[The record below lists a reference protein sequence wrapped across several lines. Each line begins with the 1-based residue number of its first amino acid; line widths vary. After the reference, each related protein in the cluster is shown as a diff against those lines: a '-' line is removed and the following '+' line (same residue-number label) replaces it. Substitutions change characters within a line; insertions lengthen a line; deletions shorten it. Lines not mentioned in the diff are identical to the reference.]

1 MAGAVYDQLE
11 MRVFLGITGASGA
24 IYGARTLAALTRA
37 GCDVGLCLSGAG
49 AQVIGHEIFELGPK
63 PTLSIPEAA
72 GRLVDRYA
80 DPAGT
85 VVVLDLYDLT
95 APFASGSSRAPAA
108 IVAPCSMSTLA
119 AVAHGTGTN
128 LIHRA
133 CDVMLKERRMLV
145 LMPRETPLSVVHLEN
160 MLTVTR
166 AGAVVLPAMPG
177 FYGIPRGMD
186 DLVDFVVG
194 KALDQ
199 IGVEHDL
206 IRRWGETTEA
216 AR

>member
-1 MAGAVYDQLE
+1 

-24 IYGARTLAALTRA
+24 IYGARALAALTRS
-37 GCDVGLCLSGAG
+37 GCEVGLCVSGSGAH
-49 AQVIGHEIFELGPK
+49 VIGHELFELGTK
-63 PTLSIPEAA
+63 PVLSIPEAA
-72 GRLVDRYA
+72 ARVVERYA
-80 DPAGT
+80 DPAGN
-85 VVVLDLYDLT
+85 VQVLDLYDLT

-128 LIHRA
+128 LIHRC
-133 CDVMLKERRMLV
+133 CDVMLKERRALV
-145 LMPRETPLSVVHLEN
+145 LMPRETPLGLVHLEN
-160 MLTVTR
+160 MLQATR
-166 AGAVVLPAMPG
+166 AGAVILPAMPG
-177 FYGIPRGMD
+177 FYGLPRSMD

-206 IRRWGETTEA
+206 IRRWGDAERA
-216 AR
+216 PA

>member
-1 MAGAVYDQLE
+1 VAPDLYDQLL

-37 GCDVGLCLSGAG
+37 GCEVGLCLSGAG
-49 AQVIGHEIFELGPK
+49 AQVVGHEIYDLGPK

-72 GRLVDRYA
+72 GRLVDQFA
-80 DPAGT
+80 DSAGT
-85 VVVLDLYDLT
+85 VQVLDLYDLT
-95 APFASGSSRAPAA
+95 APFASGSSRGPAA
-108 IVAPCSMSTLA
+108 IIAPCSMSTLA
-119 AVAHGTGTN
+119 AVAHGTGSN

-133 CDVMLKERRMLV
+133 CDVMLKERRTLV
-145 LMPRETPLSVVHLEN
+145 LMPRETPLSMIHLEN

-166 AGAVVLPAMPG
+166 AGAMVLPAMPG
-177 FYGIPRGMD
+177 FYGIPQTVD

-199 IGVEHDL
+199 LGVEHQL
-206 IRRWGETTEA
+206 IKRWGEPSQAPT
-216 AR
+216 